1 MAAGGRWMRLGV
13 DGGVTFKQEAE
24 RLYITLLCALVMDE
38 LQALISMSD
47 YLITAKQASFPW
59 RDVVSP
65 LHSAILQ
72 ANATVLITIGYF
84 THRKIHF

>member
-1 MAAGGRWMRLGV
+1 
-13 DGGVTFKQEAE
+13 
-24 RLYITLLCALVMDE
+24 MDE

-84 THRKIHF
+84 NSPKILL